1 MYVGLT
7 ISKGQFCQQLTERR
21 LTEQYKPTLD
31 RRLTFVFLYTSLTGL
46 WKNSVLFNK
55 IIPLIL

>member
-7 ISKGQFCQQLTERR
+7 IWKGQFCQQLTEKR
-21 LTEQYKPTLD
+21 LTEQYKRTLD

-46 WKNSVLFNK
+46 
-55 IIPLIL
+55 